1 MKRNVRPMLWAMA
14 ALPLAVLIGV
24 GVTAPTRTARAAPP
38 PPVSF
43 AQDVL
48 PLLKWKCASCHAP
61 GGEGYEK
68 SGVDLTTY
76 EGVMKG
82 TKYGPMVVPGDP
94 QASNL
99 MRLLDWQ
106 VPAAIRMPHGQ
117 KQICA
122 CLRNDIREW
131 IRQGAKNN

>member
-1 MKRNVRPMLWAMA
+1 MRIKMRPLLRATI
-14 ALPLAVLIGV
+14 ALPLAALVAMAL
-24 GVTAPTRTARAAPP
+24 TSPLQQARAAE

-48 PLLKWKCASCHAP
+48 PLLKWKCAGCHAP

-68 SGVDLTTY
+68 SGVDLTSY
-76 EGVMKG
+76 QGVMKG
-82 TKYGPMVVPGDP
+82 TKYGPMIVPGDP

-99 MRLLDWQ
+99 IRLLDWQ
-106 VPAAIRMPHGQ
+106 VPKAIRMPHGQ
-117 KQICA
+117 KQLCA

-131 IRQGAKNN
+131 IRQGAKDN